1 MGKLIQCSSVIASE
15 PYCFPMTKTRVYSM
29 EEACYYIRNNIYMM
43 QEEIFDQEFVN
54 WIRRELGMEV
64 TADKLER
71 MRKDHNNLKDIVVTL
86 CCSCDYYTESEI
98 NRLIDIMDETQNL
111 PVRGRQLIKADSFLK
126 SGSLEKARQEY
137 EGILKSPDMLNAT
150 EEEYGAV
157 YHSLGVV
164 CARMGEF
171 RQAAGAFQKAYEQ
184 NRETESMQSYLYC
197 LRLGDFEEEYK
208 KAVRELGL
216 TTEQKVFLEAQYEDA
231 MRQSADCRQSRQ
243 IKRLRRKKEQEQ
255 PEFREEAGELILEW
269 KREYRENMLQ

>member
-1 MGKLIQCSSVIASE
+1 
-15 PYCFPMTKTRVYSM
+15 M

-43 QEEIFDQEFVN
+43 QEEIFDQEFAN

-111 PVRGRQLIKADSFLK
+111 PVRGRQRIKADSFLK

-150 EEEYGAV
+150 EEEYGEI

-171 RQAAGAFQKAYEQ
+171 RQAANAFQKAYEQ
-184 NRETESMQSYLYC
+184 NREAESMQSYLYC
-197 LRLGDFEEEYK
+197 LRLGDFEEEYR
-208 KAVRELGL
+208 KAVRELEL
-216 TTEQKVFLEAQYEDA
+216 TTEQKVFLEAQYEEA
-231 MRQSADCRQSRQ
+231 MRQSADSRQSRQ
-243 IKRLRRKKEQEQ
+243 IKRLRDRRGQER
-255 PEFREEAGELILEW
+255 PELGDEAGELIMEW
-269 KREYRENMLQ
+269 KKEYRENMLQ